1 MKRGD
6 IIIAIDG
13 QLIDDPEGLGYRFG
27 TKPLGGTASFTML
40 RGGKKVVAPV
50 HLAAAPEKPPRDPV
64 KIKGNSPFSGATV
77 INLSPAVAEEF
88 SIEMATL
95 SAGAVVADIE
105 DGSTAADVSL
115 QKGDVVISVNDTKIN
130 TTRDLEKA
138 TDGGRRR
145 LWKVAISRGGQVI
158 TSVLGG

>member
-6 IIIAIDG
+6 IITAIDG
-13 QLIDDPEGLGYRFG
+13 QPIDDPEGLGYRFG
-27 TKPLGGTASFTML
+27 TKPLGGTAAFAVL
-40 RGGKKVVAPV
+40 RSGKKVVAPV
-50 HLAAAPEKPPRDPV
+50 RLAAAPEKPARDPV

-95 SAGAVVADIE
+95 PAGAVVADLE
-105 DGSTAADVSL
+105 DGSTAAEVQL
-115 QKGDVVISVNDTKIN
+115 QKGDVIISVNDTKI
-130 TTRDLEKA
+130 TSTRDLEKA
-138 TDGGRRR
+138 TEGARRR